1 LEAIEMALLEGR
13 LTLCYNKKSAGKQGL
28 FETFVG
34 PSKRLLTAKS
44 KVRVLVGEL
53 SEVPPNQRVT
63 IPAGGRQCGFE
74 VLDKRYMYRFSPRS
88 PRRAPNQIP
97 AVLSISQGPQLRRRH
112 YRMSA
117 DAPLV
122 TPTAA
127 VDPALLP
134 DDPAVLKQLVAQL
147 CEEIREHAGRVE
159 KLEHH
164 VTLLLRR
171 LYGARSEKVD
181 PRQGVLF
188 DEPPADDASP
198 ASDES
203 TADLSANEPAHE
215 DESVGQAESA
225 VRPRRP
231 GAHGRRKLPD
241 SLMRVETIHDLSP
254 AEKEAMGGAEQLVV
268 IGRQVTEQ
276 LEWKPSS
283 LFVIRHVQ
291 ITYARREQLPESGL
305 KRRTWSRPPNRPK

>member
-1 LEAIEMALLEGR
+1 
-13 LTLCYNKKSAGKQGL
+13 
-28 FETFVG
+28 
-34 PSKRLLTAKS
+34 
-44 KVRVLVGEL
+44 
-53 SEVPPNQRVT
+53 
-63 IPAGGRQCGFE
+63 
-74 VLDKRYMYRFSPRS
+74 
-88 PRRAPNQIP
+88 
-97 AVLSISQGPQLRRRH
+97 
-112 YRMSA
+112 MSA